1 MSKYNCLYSCQCGTL
16 YMGYYMAADDVD
28 EDVRDLV
35 KSKIK
40 CKTCGRFA
48 LLKDVAKYE
57 QQGAEKMDEKLIN
70 EKIDKIHKIKVDR
83 HNAVK
88 ELSNTRDKI
97 QENISK
103 TLEPYNRELR
113 ELEKDLGD
121 VYFLYNKSN
130 LKAELETFFY
140 KTRRESKVFESDY
153 TKGKYDS
160 LVEVYKLFF
169 TDDEIKYFIEICDKC
184 IK

>member
-1 MSKYNCLYSCQCGTL
+1 M
-16 YMGYYMAADDVD
+16 D
-28 EDVRDLV
+28 EQLISEKMNKIR
-35 KSKIK
+35 KIK
-40 CKTCGRFA
+40 A
-48 LLKDVAKYE
+48 
-57 QQGAEKMDEKLIN
+57 
-70 EKIDKIHKIKVDR
+70 DR

-88 ELSNTRDKI
+88 DLLNSQDEI
-97 QENISK
+97 QKNISK
-103 TLEPYNRELR
+103 TLEPYHRELHQ
-113 ELEKDLGD
+113 LEKDLGD
-121 VYFLYNKSN
+121 IYFFYDKSN
-130 LKAELETFFY
+130 LKNELETLFY